1 MLRCAAIV
9 LLMFAVAA
17 HAQPPVGGRVVIEE
31 DFADATPAELV
42 ARMQQRAAANVE
54 ALARAGLVVSAKA
67 TATTADL
74 QWPLRVAPD
83 FTQFDYHGLSNFVDL
98 DARFPGF
105 VRDYMC
111 GTRSYDLASGYNHA
125 GTDYYLWPFPWLMM
139 DERQVA
145 IVAAAPGIVIDREDG
160 NFDRNCAIGASGNPN
175 YVAVLQDDGLSAIY
189 MHMRSGS
196 VTTVPIGTRVDAG
209 DYLGL
214 VGSSGSSSAPHLH
227 FELRDSTG
235 VAVDPRHGACN
246 AAADLW
252 LVPQPY
258 EDPSIDSLST
268 HAAEPQQVGC
278 GDVGGLALDD
288 APNYKDVFT
297 PGDTLW
303 VFASYRDH
311 RNGEPTNF
319 RIKRPDGSTF
329 AQWEFD
335 LATAALSRT
344 FYSGTAWDWK
354 FWLPA
359 GAPPGVWQIA
369 ADFAGRNYVRQFR
382 VRQRPLH
389 AKPPHGAQ

>member
-9 LLMFAVAA
+9 LLMLAVAA
-17 HAQPPVGGRVVIEE
+17 HAQPPVGGRVVVEE
-31 DFADATPAELV
+31 DFADATPADAV

-54 ALARAGLVVSAKA
+54 SLARAGLPVTPKA
-67 TATTADL
+67 MATTADL
-74 QWPLRVAPD
+74 QWPLRAAPD
-83 FTQFDYHGLSNFVDL
+83 FSQFDYHGVSNFVDL

-139 DERQVA
+139 DEGQVA
-145 IVAAAPGIVIDREDG
+145 IVAAASGIVIDKQDG
-160 NFDRNCAIGASGNPN
+160 NFDRNCAIGASGKPN
-175 YVAVLQDDGLSAIY
+175 YVVVLQDDGLSAIY

-196 VTTVPIGTRVDAG
+196 VTKVPVGTRVDAG
-209 DYLGL
+209 EYLGL

-227 FELRDSTG
+227 FELRDSAG
-235 VAVDPRHGACN
+235 VAVDPRHGECN
-246 AAADLW
+246 AAPDRWMVL
-252 LVPQPY
+252 QPY
-258 EDPSIDSLST
+258 EDPFIDSLST
-268 HAAEPQQVGC
+268 HAAEPQQVAC
-278 GDVGGLALDD
+278 GNTAGLALDD

-319 RIKRPDGSTF
+319 RITRPDGSTF
-329 AQWEFD
+329 AQWDFD
-335 LATAALSRT
+335 LASAALPRT

-369 ADFAGRNYVRQFR
+369 ADFAGHNYVREFR
-382 VRQRPLH
+382 VRQRPVH